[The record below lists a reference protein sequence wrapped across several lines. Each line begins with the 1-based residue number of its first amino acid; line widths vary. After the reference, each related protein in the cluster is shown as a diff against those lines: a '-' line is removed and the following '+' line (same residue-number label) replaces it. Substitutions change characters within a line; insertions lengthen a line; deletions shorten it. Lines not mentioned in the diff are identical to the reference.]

1 MEDVQQLKGTLGAL
15 FFLFPVVGQ
24 PHQGGGQI
32 VLHGLVQA
40 HLDVVDDAQFLEQTD
55 VLEGT
60 GHTHAVDL
68 IGLFARRR
76 HAVDQDG
83 AAGGLVNVG
92 EQVEHGGLTG
102 TVGADQTGDLV
113 AADHQVEAVHSGQ
126 AAEVDAQLPHVQNGL
141 FVLIAVGQEA
151 AGGHTV

>member
-1 MEDVQQLKGTLGAL
+1 M
-15 FFLFPVVGQ
+15 
-24 PHQGGGQI
+24 
-32 VLHGLVQA
+32 QA
-40 HLDVVDDAQFLEQTD
+40 YLDVVDDAQFLEQTD

-83 AAGGLVNVG
+83 SAGGLVNVG

-113 AADHQVEAVHSGQ
+113 AADHQVEAVHGGQ

>member
-1 MEDVQQLKGTLGAL
+1 M
-15 FFLFPVVGQ
+15 
-24 PHQGGGQI
+24 
-32 VLHGLVQA
+32 QA
-40 HLDVVDDAQFLEQTD
+40 YLDVVDDAQFLEQTD

-83 AAGGLVNVG
+83 APGGLVNVG

-113 AADHQVEAVHSGQ
+113 AADHQVEAVHGGQ
-126 AAEVDAQLPHVQNGL
+126 AAEVDAQFTDVEDRL
-141 FVLIAVGQEA
+141 FILVAVGQEA
-151 AGGHTV
+151 AGRDAV